1 MSQKIKDGIVIDNT
15 VYMMDEKKTGFPVLM
30 RCLQFL
36 TVILGSF
43 SAISILTNCFDLP
56 VIQKYISLAV
66 LISGILIFTM
76 ILYPSYDWIKLAVS
90 IVIYLIILRKYFHQL
105 QNGFYLL
112 ENSILNRAGGY
123 YGMTVIPYKA
133 RYSSAETDITL
144 LMIMI
149 LIPLV
154 ALLAYAIIRSRLLSV
169 CDIVLLLPV
178 ATSFAMGVTPT
189 EASLLTY
196 ILVMIYMTRSYGA
209 GQASYKEQKFMLHRI
224 HNRSALVLCLVILG
238 LFQIMKFVVPEEK
251 YETMEGIKEAK
262 VDIQDFLFNFS
273 WEDFTDRINEIEW
286 LPSRKGGSGGLNS
299 GKLGRVDQVN
309 YDESEQLQLTAPLK
323 SISDGIYLKG
333 FVGTNYTGDSWEE
346 HTKEEKQ
353 QYKELEKKLPS
364 TNYDP
369 ANISTEFVK
378 QLTSFSSIK
387 LMNSMNNVGQP
398 NAFEFSKGTIRIRY
412 NGANKNYLYAPY
424 LTDFDSAEASEY
436 RSDLYA
442 APLSKKDSYE
452 FDYYYNLNMGDN
464 FSDYLKAADI
474 NLASYTEFEK
484 LYRDYVYDVY
494 TKLPATGLDRLRS
507 DFTREKVGSRADS
520 IDKAVSYVKDYLQS
534 NAQYTLSPGKLPKG
548 KDFVEYFIYENKV
561 GYCSHFA
568 SAGVLMLRAL
578 GYPARYVEGYA
589 VNSSDIQYDE
599 GISDGK
605 TTIYSDQ
612 YSSIGYDSMVEVS
625 VKDYCAHAWAE
636 VYIDGCGWFPVEFTP
651 SASIENTE
659 SVIEDMADAGQG
671 ITKEAEAQ
679 VTPTPTVTPKP
690 TEAPKDEDKVT
701 PTVTPIPKDDQ
712 TGGDNNTGTK
722 SRDQGMK
729 RFLGGLLF
737 FALAAAAV
745 LILTM
750 LVLHFFRKRRLEL
763 MDNRSR
769 RAIYC
774 YKGIE
779 RLLRLNKALPKK
791 GRSLE
796 DYLDQVSE
804 QCSYIDGKEFET
816 CMETVR
822 KARFGRNTISE
833 EELLVVEHFYDSL
846 LRKVLNGASPVK
858 RTYLKMILSI

>member
-36 TVILGSF
+36 AVILGSF
-43 SAISILTNCFDLP
+43 NAISILANCFDLP
-56 VIQKYISLAV
+56 IIQKYISLVV
-66 LISGILIFTM
+66 LIAGILIYTM
-76 ILYPSYDWIKLAVS
+76 ILYPTYDWIKLTVS
-90 IVIYLIILRKYFHQL
+90 IIIYLILLRKFFHQL

-112 ENSILNRAGGY
+112 ENAILNRAGNY

-133 RYSSAETDITL
+133 QHSSMESDITL

-149 LIPLV
+149 IIPLI
-154 ALLAYAIIRSRLLSV
+154 ALLAYAIVRSRLLSI

-189 EASLLTY
+189 EASLITY
-196 ILVMIYMTRSYGA
+196 ILVMIYMTRSYGS

-238 LFQIMKFVVPEEK
+238 LFQIMKLVVPEEK
-251 YETMEGIKEAK
+251 YETMDGIKEAK

-273 WEDFTDRINEIEW
+273 WEDFTDRVSEIEW

-309 YDESEQLQLTAPLK
+309 YSESEQLEITVPLK
-323 SISDGIYLKG
+323 AISEGIYLKG
-333 FVGTNYTGDSWEE
+333 FVGTTYTGDSWEE
-346 HTKEEKQ
+346 HSKEEKQ
-353 QYKELEKKLPS
+353 QYKELEQKLPS
-364 TNYDP
+364 TDYAP
-369 ANISTEFVK
+369 ANISTDFVE
-378 QLTSFSSIK
+378 QLTNLSSIR
-387 LMNSMNNVGQP
+387 LANTFNNVGQP
-398 NAFEFSKGTIRIRY
+398 KAFEFNKGTIQVRY
-412 NGANKNYLYAPY
+412 TGANKNYIYAPY
-424 LTDFDSAEASEY
+424 LTDFEAAEASEY

-442 APLSKKDSYE
+442 APLSKKGSYE
-452 FDYYYNLNMGDN
+452 FDFYYNLNMGEDFAN
-464 FSDYLKAADI
+464 YLKAADNY
-474 NLASYTEFEK
+474 NLASYTEFER

-494 TKLPATGLDRLRS
+494 TKLPVTGLDRLKS
-507 DFTREKVGSRADS
+507 DFTRDKVGSRADS

-599 GISDGK
+599 GVSSGK
-605 TTIYSDQ
+605 TTNYSDQ
-612 YSSIGYDSMVEVS
+612 YTSTGYDSLVEVA

-651 SASIENTE
+651 AASIENTE
-659 SVIEDMADAGQG
+659 STIEDMADASQG
-671 ITKEAEAQ
+671 ITQEDNLQ
-679 VTPTPTVTPKP
+679 LTPTPTVTPKP
-690 TEAPKDEDKVT
+690 TEAPEDNNQAT
-701 PTVTPIPKDDQ
+701 PTVTPFPKADQ
-712 TGGDNNTGTK
+712 TGGDNNG
-722 SRDQGMK
+722 SNNQNQGGK
-729 RFLGGLLF
+729 QVFYGLLF
-737 FALAAAAV
+737 SILAAAAISV
-745 LILTM
+745 
-750 LVLHFFRKRRLEL
+750 LVLFLLQFRRRRLLEH

-769 RAIYC
+769 KAIYR
-774 YKGIE
+774 YKEIE
-779 RLLRLNKALPKK
+779 RLLRLNNALPKK

-796 DYLDQVSE
+796 DYLEQVRE
-804 QCSYIDGKEFET
+804 NCPYIDAKEFES

-833 EELLVVEHFYDSL
+833 EELQVVEYFYDSL
-846 LRKVLNGASPVK
+846 QKKVLNGVSPIK